1 MDDDPSNEV
10 MEHLGEV
17 MLKRLRSASR
27 AVREVLHAEHVQ
39 TPINATLDQV
49 ASRPPVEPVEPSTSH
64 KRGLSEVEGEPA
76 EEHELVRVPISPRPA
91 YVVPVAPAPELGSPA
106 GLVRLNGLVHE
117 ACRINLFTR
126 TVPDLADCRIPPKP
140 PK

>member
-1 MDDDPSNEV
+1 MSLLLFASGTISSIHDLKNLGTSSSSKLGMGDDPSNEA

-49 ASRPPVEPVEPSTSH
+49 SRLETS
-64 KRGLSEVEGEPA
+64 
-76 EEHELVRVPISPRPA
+76 
-91 YVVPVAPAPELGSPA
+91 
-106 GLVRLNGLVHE
+106 
-117 ACRINLFTR
+117 C
-126 TVPDLADCRIPPKP
+126 
-140 PK
+140 